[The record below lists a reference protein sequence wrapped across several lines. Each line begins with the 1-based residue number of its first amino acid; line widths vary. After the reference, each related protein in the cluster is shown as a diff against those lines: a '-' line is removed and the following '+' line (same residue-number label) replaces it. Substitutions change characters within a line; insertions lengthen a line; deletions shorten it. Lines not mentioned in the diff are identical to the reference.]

1 MPFSRTIAAAA
12 LLLASGISAP
22 AQVAMLSS
30 GNTLDD
36 PGSILVS
43 RANLPG
49 DGFIVV
55 RAEIGGGRLAAGA
68 LATVPVKAGT
78 VSDLRIPLA
87 RPAKPGEAL
96 VIRLHADFGQKG
108 VFEPGK
114 DPLVL
119 EHEVKAK

>member
-1 MPFSRTIAAAA
+1 MPFSRTFLAAAF
-12 LLLASGISAP
+12 LLATAGAGQT
-22 AQVAMLSS
+22 QVAMLSS
-30 GNTLDD
+30 SSALDD
-36 PGSILVS
+36 PNSVLVS

-55 RAEIGGGRLAAGA
+55 RAEIGGGRLAPAA

-78 VSDLRIPLA
+78 ITDLRIPLA
-87 RPAKPGEAL
+87 RPAKAGEAL
-96 VIRLHADFGQKG
+96 IIRLHADFGRRG

-119 EHEVKAK
+119 EHEVTAK

>member
-1 MPFSRTIAAAA
+1 M
-12 LLLASGISAP
+12 
-22 AQVAMLSS
+22 
-30 GNTLDD
+30 
-36 PGSILVS
+36 
-43 RANLPG
+43 
-49 DGFIVV
+49 V
-55 RAEIGGGRLAAGA
+55 RAEIGGGRLAPGA
-68 LATVPVKAGT
+68 LATVPVRAGT